1 MRSRLVI
8 EMEKDKLYLT
18 ADELILEF
26 SQDHAS
32 KYVTFVCDE
41 IEIAIEVSSFDS
53 FTNLVMITNDMW
65 HGRGKDEE

>member
-1 MRSRLVI
+1 MS

-18 ADELILEF
+18 AEDLIVEF

-32 KYVTFVCDE
+32 KYVTFVCDD

-53 FTNLVMITNDMW
+53 FTNVVVMTNDMW
-65 HGRGKDEE
+65 HGRDNKKGD